1 MGVINL
7 FFVHGFLGK
16 PEDWDFIRNEISNKF
31 SVKVFA
37 VDCFAD
43 LGLTPDNNFSRWAVH
58 FNEYVKKVA
67 QEGDHNVLIGY
78 SLGGRLALHSLELDP
93 WLWKSSILIS
103 ANPGFDDSYD
113 ENSKDCAEKFQSSER
128 KARILQ
134 DSSWSEKFL
143 NLEWNE
149 LLAEWN
155 SQAVFNDSLNEPR
168 RKESD
173 FNRRFLALALNQW
186 SLAKQKNFRPFLAGN
201 FNKVQWMVGAK
212 DTKFLHLSIKLK
224 ELIPELDLIVIPEA
238 SHRVM
243 FDQPQGVFGEIQKF
257 LKNLISAMD

>member
-1 MGVINL
+1 MVAINL

-16 PEDWDFIRNEISNKF
+16 PEDWDFIRDKISNKF

-43 LGLTPDNNFSRWAVH
+43 VGLTPDNNFSMWAVH
-58 FNEYVKKVA
+58 FNEYVKKRV
-67 QEGDHNVLIGY
+67 QEGDHNILIGY

-113 ENSKDCAEKFQSSER
+113 ENSKDCAENFQSSER
-128 KARILQ
+128 EARILQ
-134 DSSWSEKFL
+134 DTSWSEKFL
-143 NLEWNE
+143 NFEWNE

-155 SQAVFNDSLNEPR
+155 SQAVFNGSLNEPR

-173 FNRRFLALALNQW
+173 FNRSYLSLALSQW
-186 SLAKQKNFRPFLAGN
+186 SLSKQKNFRPFLAN
-201 FNKVQWMVGAK
+201 HTSKVRWMVGERDA
-212 DTKFLHLSIKLK
+212 KFLQLSKKLK
-224 ELIPELDLIVIPEA
+224 ELLPELDLIVIPEA

-243 FDQPQGVFGEIQKF
+243 FDQPQGLVGEIQKVLQN
-257 LKNLISAMD
+257 LKGAIA